1 MICGASSHDVAR
13 IRNLSMLYATL
24 GVDCVD
30 AAADTAVMAAVREG
44 FAAATALS
52 EDRREAGLQTPWL
65 MVSVNDN
72 EDPHF
77 RKATFPTSACPS
89 ACARPCEFVCP
100 ADAIDATGVL
110 ADICYGCGRCIPVC
124 PESII
129 SAVSYVHSADYVC
142 QLLCAADAVE
152 IHTSS
157 GNDAD
162 FRRLWEAIGETA
174 IANLKLVAVSFPDP
188 GTDQQLA
195 GYLKMMAG
203 VLGNLPDS
211 MELVWQTDGRPMS
224 GDIGRGTAKASV
236 VFGGR
241 VRRALWELNLPGH
254 VQLAGGTNDASG
266 PLLSEAGLLHVS
278 GGIAGVAI
286 GSHAR
291 KVSSSF
297 PIAGLTFRHAS
308 GTTLANERS
317 LCRL

>member
-1 MICGASSHDVAR
+1 MLETFPVRDGTRGARPCHDATAFAISVPLVTSPHRYVTTSISRRNQQHWHTLRRPLLMARRALKESPPIKRQMLVSVSELSRSSSPQSRSLVEGTWFKMICGASSHDVAR

-52 EDRREAGLQTPWL
+52 EDRRDAGLQTPWL

-188 GTDQQLA
+188 GTDQQLGA
-195 GYLKMMAG
+195 CVA
-203 VLGNLPDS
+203 D
-211 MELVWQTDGRPMS
+211 
-224 GDIGRGTAKASV
+224 
-236 VFGGR
+236 
-241 VRRALWELNLPGH
+241 RRA
-254 VQLAGGTNDASG
+254 
-266 PLLSEAGLLHVS
+266 
-278 GGIAGVAI
+278 
-286 GSHAR
+286 
-291 KVSSSF
+291 
-297 PIAGLTFRHAS
+297 
-308 GTTLANERS
+308 ANEW
-317 LCRL
+317 